1 MKEKI
6 IFVFFL
12 VLLISAQGISQ
23 QDAKKNNVETE
34 IRNLENVFGNSFYK
48 ALYSIDELR
57 PYSIIQID
65 KIAQMY
71 DNNWISP
78 KAIVAKLNHKDKEVL
93 ISGIVD
99 YITNLETKKSEK
111 NILNKLKA
119 WCVAENQLNLIAKK
133 IGIGRT
139 NVLKIIMNYL
149 PSPTNSNTG
158 EIIINDKAN
167 INEEYYYY
175 ATINQLSNLK
185 PKEQYHLFA
194 NIFGALAQK

>member
-99 YITNLETKKSEK
+99 YITNLEVKKSEK
-111 NILNKLKA
+111 NILNKIKA

-149 PSPTNSNTG
+149 PSPINSNTG
-158 EIIINDKAN
+158 EIIINDKAST
-167 INEEYYYY
+167 NEEYYYY

-185 PKEQYHLFA
+185 PKELYHLFS
-194 NIFGALAQK
+194 NIFGELAQK

>member
-99 YITNLETKKSEK
+99 YITNLETKKSGK
-111 NILNKLKA
+111 NILNKIKA